1 MKKKDGTWRLCVDYR
16 ALNAVTIRDHFPIP
30 TIDELL
36 DELGQATWFSKLD
49 LQQGFHQILMH
60 EADVEKTTFRTHNGH
75 FEYLVMP
82 FGLSNAPS
90 TFQSAMNHLLQP
102 FLRRFVTVFF
112 DDILVY
118 SSSLSSYIQHLEA
131 IFEMPQNGEFYLKKS
146 KCLFAQET
154 IEYLGHVV
162 SSKGVNPEPSKI
174 QAMVQWPTPRTVREL
189 RAFLGLTGFY
199 RKFIKGYAA
208 IAAPL
213 TSLLCKDA
221 FTWTTESQEAFTQLK
236 SAMTNAP
243 VLALSNF
250 FEPFVIEIDA
260 SAMAI
265 GTVLTQNGHPLAYFS
280 KGLSPRIT
288 QASTYI
294 CKLHAIVAA
303 VQKWRQYLLGR
314 PFTILTDHKSIREL
328 MTQIIQTPEQHY
340 YLSKLLG
347 YDYSIQYKAGATN
360 VVADALSRAPPPT
373 GQLLILSVPQLDF
386 LSNIRKSL
394 ESTLE
399 FQQLTRSIQSNPA
412 NHPGYTLCNNL
423 ILFKGRIWLHS
434 DNPASLACY
443 LNIMQLHWVAISA

>member
-1 MKKKDGTWRLCVDYR
+1 
-16 ALNAVTIRDHFPIP
+16 
-30 TIDELL
+30 
-36 DELGQATWFSKLD
+36 
-49 LQQGFHQILMH
+49 MH
-60 EADVEKTTFRTHNGH
+60 EEDVEKTAFRTHNGH

-82 FGLSNAPS
+82 FELSNAPS
-90 TFQSAMNHLLQP
+90 TFQSAMNNLLQP

-118 SSSLSSYIQHLEA
+118 SSSLSSHLQHLET
-131 IFEMPQNGEFYLKKS
+131 IFETLQHGEFYLKQS
-146 KCLFAQET
+146 KCSFAQET

-162 SSKGVNPEPSKI
+162 SGKGVTPEPSKI
-174 QAMVQWPTPRTVREL
+174 QAMVQWPNPRTAKEL

-199 RKFIKGYAA
+199 RKFIKGYAT